1 MQLDLGTSCRQDL
14 QSRDSLEYL
23 EDEREQINI
32 IRIFDSYLGL
42 ELDVINN
49 IRLYFVKLG

>member
-42 ELDVINN
+42 ELDVIYN